1 MIMSLPSYNIQTKG
15 RDIHSPLPYL
25 IFKTS
30 KQGEGVII
38 PLPSPSPLTF
48 YSSPPSNF
56 QTHQNSK
63 HTISYFGQ

>member
-1 MIMSLPSYNIQTKG
+1 MSLPSYNIQTKG

-38 PLPSPSPLTF
+38 PLPSPPPPYLLLFSPFKLPNT
-48 YSSPPSNF
+48 PKF
-56 QTHQNSK
+56 QTH
-63 HTISYFGQ
+63 H